1 MSNTKWKKL
10 TDDEIYKLES
20 KYITYEVY
28 DDDEEGIDVDIFG
41 VTEFAKA
48 IENTLKE
55 KNS

>member
-1 MSNTKWKKL
+1 MSSTKWKKL

-48 IENTLKE
+48 IENTLRE